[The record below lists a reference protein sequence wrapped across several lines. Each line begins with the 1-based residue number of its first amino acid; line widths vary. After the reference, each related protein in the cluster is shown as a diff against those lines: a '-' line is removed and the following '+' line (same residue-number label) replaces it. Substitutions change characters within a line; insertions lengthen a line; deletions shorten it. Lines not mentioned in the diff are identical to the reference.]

1 MAFQVEAR
9 DAKSGKQ
16 AEAACPCALSCANGS
31 ADLLELSLV
40 TCLFLSHSLS
50 LSLCFSFLLSPF
62 SDGAWLHTKDMK
74 LLVLLCW
81 MQPQRT
87 GRGFFFLVFSLIS
100 SFLRLSCRDADAS
113 SRFWHC
119 ASRGQ
124 AARLRVVS
132 LQTWLICKAVRC
144 SSLFSF
150 LCLCELRALSDCVC
164 LRIFAFTGGSG

>member
-1 MAFQVEAR
+1 MRTFVCQWICRLV
-9 DAKSGKQ
+9 GI
-16 AEAACPCALSCANGS
+16 
-31 ADLLELSLV
+31 V
-40 TCLFLSHSLS
+40 TCHMPLPLSLS
-50 LSLCFSFLLSPF
+50 LSLCFSFFLLSPF